1 MPQGNQPVVKFRIG
15 LVTATVFQN
24 EKFYNVSLCKSY
36 KNDAGD
42 WKDTGSLGH
51 DDILNA
57 MKVLERCEDFIAD
70 QH

>member
-1 MPQGNQPVVKFRIG
+1 
-15 LVTATVFQN
+15 
-24 EKFYNVSLCKSY
+24 VSLCKSY